1 MRGREVWTLETGMDK
16 PGAAPVVAL
25 PMGPFMN
32 GIQVD
37 TRTVTQRATHISWPR
52 QLWAKS
58 SCRGQHIHTGGG
70 RGRLGVRGEHQQAQ
84 WRLDVARAGE
94 GAVPL
99 ARSFSLPGSLSWML
113 CVVISLRRYMHR
125 NVLFIPQGGQ
135 RGSEREPKPLAS
147 ILVILGGCCAP
158 GRPV

>member
-1 MRGREVWTLETGMDK
+1 MRGREVWTLETGVDK

-37 TRTVTQRATHISWPR
+37 TRTVTQRATHISRPR

-84 WRLDVARAGE
+84 WRLDMARAGE
-94 GAVPL
+94 GAVTL

-113 CVVISLRRYMHR
+113 CVCDLTTALYAWECSFHPPGGTARLRKR
-125 NVLFIPQGGQ
+125 
-135 RGSEREPKPLAS
+135 A
-147 ILVILGGCCAP
+147 
-158 GRPV
+158 